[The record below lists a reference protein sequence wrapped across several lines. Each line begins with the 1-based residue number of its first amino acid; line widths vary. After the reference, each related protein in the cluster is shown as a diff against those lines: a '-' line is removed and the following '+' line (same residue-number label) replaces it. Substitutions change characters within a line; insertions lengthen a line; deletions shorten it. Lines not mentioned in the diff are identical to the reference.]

1 MPTDCKTRQTPRQ
14 PDFGCATLQGW
25 RHPLSHKS
33 QLGTLVASGELP
45 QAAQQLMQA
54 RKSTFKSVKVML
66 CRYRKVSDADHVA
79 RDVHDL
85 EAANAA
91 WEVRR

>member
-1 MPTDCKTRQTPRQ
+1 M
-14 PDFGCATLQGW
+14 
-25 RHPLSHKS
+25 SHKS
-33 QLGTLVASGELP
+33 QLGTLVAWGELP
-45 QAAQQLMQA
+45 QPAQQLMQA
-54 RKSTFKSVKVML
+54 REVFTPVKVMF